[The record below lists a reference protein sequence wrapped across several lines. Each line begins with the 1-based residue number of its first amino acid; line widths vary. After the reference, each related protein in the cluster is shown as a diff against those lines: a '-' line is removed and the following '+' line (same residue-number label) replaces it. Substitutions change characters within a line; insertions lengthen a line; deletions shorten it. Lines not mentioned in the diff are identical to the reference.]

1 MVSTVSSPVACR
13 AFFALFMVL
22 GAGCSTLPSRPDV
35 PHDTIELA
43 QQRQG
48 DPVRHDSPEIA
59 KSRGDKG
66 GYVVLWPRVVPK
78 SDDPQTQEIASLL
91 QARLTAMA
99 NRAAPGAP
107 VDVRPS
113 PERACPREGG
123 CVATSLGAVLSRKGN
138 ACAAAVT
145 IGSPGTSPV
154 RVFGWAGTVEVKAES
169 SAFRDPPENLLVVK
183 EWAKCDA
190 LLASLKTNTPPSDE
204 SPIEKVVKDVG
215 TSSK

>member
-1 MVSTVSSPVACR
+1 MSSRVASLAVLLSSTALSS
-13 AFFALFMVL
+13 
-22 GAGCSTLPSRPDV
+22 GCSTLPSQPDV
-35 PHDTIELA
+35 PRDTIELA

-59 KSRGDKG
+59 KGRGEKG
-66 GYVVLWPRVVPK
+66 GYVVLWPRVVPR

-113 PERACPREGG
+113 PERACPRDGG
-123 CVATSLGAVLSRKGN
+123 CVATSLGAVLSRKGD

-215 TSSK
+215 VSSK